1 MTANEKL
8 RFYGLFDAA
17 LMPKIWFN
25 LEAWQLPYEP
35 LYRGNYQPIAEAIP
49 YIIELDAL
57 VNSDSVYTLLKQ
69 GDYHLA
75 LFICSS
81 LSLDEL
87 TRKLALFYH
96 VEDERG
102 IPYLRRF
109 FDVRFFEYF
118 LKTLSAEEV
127 AYLFDKETTFYHFL
141 SREKDYCRMYGK
153 DSINLTTYIDYS
165 TMTEIKRLHDFL
177 PHFKE

>member
-1 MTANEKL
+1 M
-8 RFYGLFDAA
+8 
-17 LMPKIWFN
+17 
-25 LEAWQLPYEP
+25 
-35 LYRGNYQPIAEAIP
+35 
-49 YIIELDAL
+49 
-57 VNSDSVYTLLKQ
+57 
-69 GDYHLA
+69 A

-109 FDVRFFEYF
+109 FDVRFFEHF